1 MRTQETP
8 FLLLA
13 KARTLSLKD
22 CYSMGEDGAYDLFR
36 KLRWPA
42 TDGAPVC
49 PKCGHG
55 EAYEITTRR
64 KFKCKACA
72 SQFSVTSGTIFA
84 SRKLP
89 FTDMLAAIAI
99 VANAAKGTSA
109 LQLARDLSVQ
119 HKTAWVMAHKLR
131 EAMAAETAAHSL
143 SGVVEVD
150 GAFFGGHIR
159 PENKKEDRKDRRL
172 SENQTGK
179 RRAVVVARQRKGRT
193 LPSVHQT
200 EADGVETVAKLIKK
214 GSEVHADEA
223 SHWDA
228 LHALFPT
235 LRINHSEAYSLNG
248 SCTNQAESYF
258 SRLRRMVQGQH
269 HHVSAR
275 YLHAYAEHA
284 AWIEDHRRLDNGALA
299 KRVVGLA
306 MAHPVSR
313 QWKGYWQRAE

>member
-1 MRTQETP
+1 MATNIK
-8 FLLLA
+8 LKA
-13 KARTLSLKD
+13 SARTLSLKD
-22 CYSMGEDGAYDLFR
+22 CYAMGEDGAYALFR
-36 KLRWPA
+36 KLRWPE

-64 KFKCKACA
+64 KFKCKACHA
-72 SQFSVTSGTIFA
+72 QFSVTSGTIFA

-99 VANAAKGTSA
+99 LSNAAKGVSA
-109 LQLARDLSVQ
+109 MQLSRDLDVQ
-119 HKTAWVMAHKLR
+119 HKTAWVLAHKLR
-131 EAMAAETAAHSL
+131 ESMAAETADAML
-143 SGVVEVD
+143 SGIVEVD

-159 PENKKEDRKDRRL
+159 PANHKENRVDRRL
-172 SENQTGK
+172 AEHQTGK
-179 RRAVVVARQRKGRT
+179 RRAVVVARERKGRT
-193 LPSVHQT
+193 LPSVHET

-214 GSEVHADEA
+214 GTTVHADEA
-223 SHWDA
+223 SHWDT

-235 LRINHSEAYSLNG
+235 LRINHSEAYSVDG
-248 SCTNQAESYF
+248 RCTNQAESYF

-284 AWIEDHRRLDNGALA
+284 AWLEDHRALDNGA
-299 KRVVGLA
+299 VQSGL
-306 MAHPVSR
+306 SGWR
-313 QWKGYWQRAE
+313 